1 MTDPL
6 AHLYGDA
13 LEDELE
19 DAVPVPTV
27 RTSLEELLEV
37 EPEPDVV
44 DDHDVDVLAG
54 MVELN
59 PSDANAVELGLGAY
73 VDGELVFND
82 LGRRVFRRIVERLA
96 DR

>member
-19 DAVPVPTV
+19 AAPPVPTV
-27 RTSLEELLEV
+27 RTSLEELLEAG
-37 EPEPDVV
+37 PEPDVV

-59 PSDANAVELGLGAY
+59 PSDANAVELGLGEWI
-73 VDGELVFND
+73 DGELVFND
-82 LGRRVFRRIVERLA
+82 LGRRVFRRIV
-96 DR
+96 DRQAEQ